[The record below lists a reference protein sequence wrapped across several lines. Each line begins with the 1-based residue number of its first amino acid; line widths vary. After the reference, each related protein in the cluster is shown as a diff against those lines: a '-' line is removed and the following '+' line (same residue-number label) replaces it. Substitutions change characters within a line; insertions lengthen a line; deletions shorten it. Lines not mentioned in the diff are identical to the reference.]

1 MIDTHAPARSGQSVR
16 RRAAA
21 ILGVAAAAGIGI
33 GVLVHVLLAPGAGS
47 HAAGSTLG
55 LRGQATWAPG
65 AQPAPEITTLRD
77 ESGRLFALSA
87 LHGRTVAMTFL
98 DSRCHQACP
107 LEGRALAAS
116 VRSLPVAKRPALVIV
131 SVNPRDTPASERAA
145 VRHWGLPAGITWYW
159 LAGEHA
165 QLAPIWRAYHV
176 YVAPGRGDI
185 VHTEAIYLID
195 RRGDE
200 RSGYLFPFLPASL
213 RHDLSL
219 LGGAGGGR
227 V

>member
-1 MIDTHAPARSGQSVR
+1 MIDAHVTARARRPARARV
-16 RRAAA
+16 AA
-21 ILGVAAAAGIGI
+21 ILVAAGAAGIGL
-33 GVLVHVLLAPGAGS
+33 GALVHGLVAPGTARHGS
-47 HAAGSTLG
+47 GATVG

-65 AQPAPEITTLRD
+65 AQPAPAIASLRD
-77 ESGRLFALSA
+77 QSGHRFALTA

-107 LEGRALAAS
+107 LEGQALAAS
-116 VRSLPVAKRPALVIV
+116 VRALPAAERPALVVV

-145 VRHWGLPAGITWYW
+145 VRHWGLPAGVRWYW
-159 LAGEHA
+159 LAGERA
-165 QLAPIWRAYHV
+165 RLAPVWRAYHV
-176 YVAPGRGDI
+176 FVAPGRGDI
-185 VHTEAIYLID
+185 VHTEAVYLID

-213 RHDLSL
+213 RHDLGL
-219 LGGAGGGR
+219 IAGQAAGR

>member
-1 MIDTHAPARSGQSVR
+1 VIDAQAPARPR
-16 RRAAA
+16 RRVRTRA
-21 ILGVAAAAGIGI
+21 IVILTVAAAAGIGL
-33 GVLVHVLLAPGAGS
+33 GVLVRVLLAPTTAR
-47 HAAGSTLG
+47 HASGSTLG

-65 AQPAPEITTLRD
+65 AQPAPEISTLRD
-77 ESGRLFALSA
+77 QSGRLFALHA
-87 LHGRTVAMTFL
+87 LRGRTVAMTFL

-116 VRSLPVAKRPALVIV
+116 LRSLPAAQRPALVII

-145 VRHWGLPAGITWYW
+145 VRHWGLPVGVTWHW

-165 QLAPIWRAYHV
+165 RLAPVWRAYHV
-176 YVAPGRGDI
+176 FVAAGRGDI
-185 VHTEAIYLID
+185 VHTEAMYLID

-200 RSGYLFPFLPASL
+200 RSGYLFPFLPASV
-213 RHDLSL
+213 RHDLGL
-219 LGGAGGGR
+219 LGGEGALG

>member
-1 MIDTHAPARSGQSVR
+1 VIDAHVTARPRGAA
-16 RRAAA
+16 RARVAA
-21 ILGVAAAAGIGI
+21 ILVLAVAAGIGL
-33 GVLVHVLLAPGAGS
+33 GALVHGLLAPGAARRG
-47 HAAGSTLG
+47 AGSTVG

-65 AQPAPEITTLRD
+65 AQPAPAIASLRD
-77 ESGRLFALSA
+77 QSGHGFSLSA
-87 LHGRTVAMTFL
+87 LRGRTVAMTFL

-116 VRSLPVAKRPALVIV
+116 LRALPVAERPALVVV

-145 VRHWGLPAGITWYW
+145 VRHWGLPAGVWWYW
-159 LAGEHA
+159 LAGDRER
-165 QLAPIWRAYHV
+165 LAPVWRAYHV
-176 YVAPGRGDI
+176 FVAAGRGDI
-185 VHTEAIYLID
+185 VHTEAVYLID

-213 RHDLSL
+213 RHDLGL
-219 LGGAGGGR
+219 IGGKAAGR